1 MSWLTWR
8 EAMQQALYGPDG
20 FFRRERPAD
29 HFRTS
34 VHASDQFAAAL
45 AHLAVVTDAEIV
57 IDIGAGRGELLTA
70 LARRLPSLDLVGIE
84 LAPRPTELAGTV
96 DWTDEMPDGVAR
108 ALVVAN
114 EWLDNVPVDVA
125 EVDSDGLA
133 RLVLVD
139 PATGEEA
146 LGEPVTGEDARWLA
160 EWWPIAGTETG
171 RRAEIGHPRDAAWAA
186 AVARVGSGLMIAADY
201 CHQRD
206 DRPPYGT
213 LSAYRDGR
221 AVPAIPDG
229 SRDVTAH
236 VALDACAAAGRSAG
250 AAATLLT
257 SQRQA
262 LRRLGVDAGLPPHDL
277 AVTDPMAY
285 VAALSRASEAAELL
299 DSAGFGAFG
308 WLVQSVR
315 TPLPVEL
322 TTG

>member
-1 MSWLTWR
+1 
-8 EAMQQALYGPDG
+8 
-20 FFRRERPAD
+20 
-29 HFRTS
+29 
-34 VHASDQFAAAL
+34 
-45 AHLAVVTDAEIV
+45 
-57 IDIGAGRGELLTA
+57 
-70 LARRLPSLDLVGIE
+70 
-84 LAPRPTELAGTV
+84 
-96 DWTDEMPDGVAR
+96 
-108 ALVVAN
+108 
-114 EWLDNVPVDVA
+114 
-125 EVDSDGLA
+125 
-133 RLVLVD
+133 
-139 PATGEEA
+139 
-146 LGEPVTGEDARWLA
+146 
-160 EWWPIAGTETG
+160 
-171 RRAEIGHPRDAAWAA
+171 
-186 AVARVGSGLMIAADY
+186 MIAADY